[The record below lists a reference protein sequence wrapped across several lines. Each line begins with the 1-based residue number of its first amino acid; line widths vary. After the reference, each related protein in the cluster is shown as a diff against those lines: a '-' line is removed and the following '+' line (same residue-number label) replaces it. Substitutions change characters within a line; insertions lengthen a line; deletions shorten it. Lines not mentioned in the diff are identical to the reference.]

1 MFGVLIMSIKKIT
14 LKERQRVART
24 MAAKA
29 GADSLTPE
37 IIQTVGNMSDDEI
50 RKYIN
55 DCIEQTAAAVEVL
68 APDLVD
74 EIKPGSGA
82 DYSKIYPLLVDVANN
97 YIMSNNWDA
106 EKITPL
112 QWGSICLTVGNFAR
126 ARSWFRG
133 SDVVSHSFGNNNKC
147 IDFNAVAG
155 AVPVWLD
162 LCYKYNKPPLICDFC
177 YFCGFTSDVLRAGVT
192 PESVA
197 LRKTLNDIQADG
209 LRARA
214 LSPKESP
221 IGAIFLLKAD
231 HGLIEATKTIH
242 ETAETTARPDAL
254 PDFAAFSDENGQK

>member
-1 MFGVLIMSIKKIT
+1 MAPGV
-14 LKERQRVART
+14 
-24 MAAKA
+24 
-29 GADSLTPE
+29 
-37 IIQTVGNMSDDEI
+37 
-50 RKYIN
+50 
-55 DCIEQTAAAVEVL
+55 
-68 APDLVD
+68 VD

-82 DYSKIYPLLVDVANN
+82 DYEKIYPILVDVANN
-97 YIMSNNWDA
+97 YILSNGWDA

-112 QWGSICLTVGNFAR
+112 QWGSVCLTVGNFAR

-133 SDVVSHSFGNNNKC
+133 SDIVKSYFGNNNKC
-147 IDFNAVAG
+147 IDFDAAAG

-177 YFCGFTSDVLRAGVT
+177 YFCGFTTALLRSGVS
-192 PESVA
+192 PACIA
-197 LRKTLNDIQADG
+197 LRKTLDDIHAAG
-209 LRARA
+209 LRSRA
-214 LSPKESP
+214 LSSKESP